1 MWSRFNLSSA
11 LVVVEIG
18 LSLVLL
24 VGGGLLARSFIA
36 LQRVDPGFE
45 ADSQLTFRLRL
56 SGTEYA
62 DRATRIA
69 FNEQLEERLEAIP
82 GIDAVGTTSILP
94 FAQGVL
100 WLPIGTESY
109 VPPQGED
116 HQIISELRFVT
127 PTYFEAMGIPLIRGR
142 GFDERDRLDAAP
154 VAMIDKSFA
163 ETYFPQRNPIGTQ
176 LRWGGGKV
184 AIIGVV
190 GTVKHES
197 LDSDSR
203 VTTYIPNGQLGVHRL
218 YLAIRA
224 AGDPAALVAPVTRA
238 VHELDDNLVLV
249 DVLPMR
255 SRLADSLAE
264 RRFSMTLLQVL
275 GAMALVLASV
285 GVYGLVAYRVNEGAH
300 ELGLRMALGATTRT
314 ILKLVLRHGL
324 TLASAGVA
332 SGLAAALAVTGLMR
346 SMLFGVST
354 VDPWTFATVS
364 AGLVMTALIACYIPA
379 RRATRL
385 DPLDALKTE

>member
-1 MWSRFNLSSA
+1 MLQWLGTASLPRIGEIAIDGRVLAFSLATTAATCLVFGLVPAWRTSRIDLAETMKSGGRGTVGGGALWLRFNLSSA

-127 PTYFEAMGIPLIRGR
+127 PTYFEAKGIPLIRGR

-154 VAMIDKSFA
+154 VAMIDKSLA

-176 LRWGGGKV
+176 LRWGG
-184 AIIGVV
+184 
-190 GTVKHES
+190 
-197 LDSDSR
+197 
-203 VTTYIPNGQLGVHRL
+203 
-218 YLAIRA
+218 A
-224 AGDPAALVAPVTRA
+224 ARWQ
-238 VHELDDNLVLV
+238 
-249 DVLPMR
+249 
-255 SRLADSLAE
+255 SS
-264 RRFSMTLLQVL
+264 
-275 GAMALVLASV
+275 AS
-285 GVYGLVAYRVNEGAH
+285 
-300 ELGLRMALGATTRT
+300 
-314 ILKLVLRHGL
+314 
-324 TLASAGVA
+324 
-332 SGLAAALAVTGLMR
+332 
-346 SMLFGVST
+346 
-354 VDPWTFATVS
+354 
-364 AGLVMTALIACYIPA
+364 
-379 RRATRL
+379 
-385 DPLDALKTE
+385 